1 MTKLEQ
7 QFRDI
12 FKNHVVDSVP
22 VERSE
27 TIGRMFEWLSNEVA
41 KETRSHYY
49 KNVELE
55 TRKKLIEE
63 IIEDIP
69 LCRDRI
75 TKCDCKDH
83 DINNE
88 IFDYLESLK

>member
-1 MTKLEQ
+1 MTKLEE
-7 QFRDI
+7 QFRGI
-12 FKNHVVDSVP
+12 FKNHVLDSVP

-27 TIGRMFEWLSNEVA
+27 TIGRMFEWLSNEVV
-41 KETRSHYY
+41 
-49 KNVELE
+49 NE
-55 TRKKLIEE
+55 TRKNLVEE
-63 IIEDIP
+63 IIDDIP

-88 IFDYLESLK
+88 VFSYLESIK